1 MGDPMLSIEPNFPSR
16 VLQPGV
22 LPNVFIGR
30 QPIFDRYLRVIG
42 YELLYRNQASEN
54 AVFINGDEATSQVIL
69 NTFADIGLEEVV
81 GRQKAFINLTRN
93 FFLEKYPIPFSP
105 RQLVI
110 EVPENLILD
119 KEIVDHIQ
127 EFSQKGY
134 QIALDDVVSITN
146 IRSLLNIA
154 DIFKLDLTLIPREK
168 IQPLAYRLQFQ
179 RAKLL
184 AEKVETQEQLDLC
197 MQAGFDYFQGFFLCR
212 PSLISG
218 RKVPASRFVLMQLL
232 AKLQNP
238 EVGFDELEHIVSQ
251 DAILGYK
258 LLRLTNSA
266 YYGIRSEIKSI
277 RQAMTLLGLEK
288 LRSWLTLIL
297 LAEKQDKPREL
308 TILAMIRARMSEL
321 LAINAKLSE
330 PESYFLA
337 GLLSALDAIM
347 DTPLEE
353 LLENIRL
360 SMAIKEGLLEG
371 KGMIGQALQCVLA
384 YERAE
389 WEKIRFLQL
398 HGDLIRDIYL
408 QSLHWVETMRK
419 ALNIVG

>member
-1 MGDPMLSIEPNFPSR
+1 MGDTFSSFETNFPTR

-22 LPNVFIGR
+22 LPNIFIGR

-42 YELLYRNQASEN
+42 YELLYRNRSSDLAT
-54 AVFINGDEATSQVIL
+54 FFNGDEATSRVIL
-69 NTFADIGLEEVV
+69 NTFAEIGLEDVV

-93 FFLEKYPIPFSP
+93 FFLEKYPIPFTP

-110 EVPENLILD
+110 EVPETLVLD
-119 KEIVDHIQ
+119 KEILEHIQ

-134 QIALDDVVSITN
+134 QIALDDVTSLTSIK
-146 IRSLLNIA
+146 SLLNVA
-154 DIFKLDLTLIPREK
+154 DIIKLDLSLIPPEK

-184 AEKVETQEQLDLC
+184 AEKVETREQFDLC

-212 PSLISG
+212 PNLVSG
-218 RKVPASRFVLMQLL
+218 RKIPSSRLVLMQLL

-238 EVGFDELEHIVSQ
+238 DVGFDELEYILSE

-288 LRSWLTLIL
+288 LRSWLSLIL
-297 LAEKQDKPREL
+297 LAEKHDKPREL
-308 TILAMIRARMSEL
+308 TILAMLRARMSEL
-321 LAINAKLSE
+321 LAQNAKLAE

-353 LLENIRL
+353 LLESLRL
-360 SMAIKEGLLEG
+360 STSIKEGLIES
-371 KGMIGQALQCVLA
+371 KGMIGQAIQCVLA

-389 WEKIRFLQL
+389 WEKVSFLQL
-398 HGDLIRDIYL
+398 SNDLIRDIYL

-419 ALNIVG
+419 ALNIMS

>member
-1 MGDPMLSIEPNFPSR
+1 MGDTLSHTKSNFPDR

-30 QPIFDRYLRVIG
+30 QPIFDRYLRVVG
-42 YELLYRNQASEN
+42 YELLYRNWASET
-54 AVFINGDEATSQVIL
+54 ATFFNGDEATSQVIL
-69 NTFADIGLEEVV
+69 NTFAEIGLEEVV
-81 GRQKAFINLTRN
+81 GRQKAFLNLTRN
-93 FFLEKYPIPFSP
+93 FFLEKYPIPFTP

-110 EVPENLILD
+110 EVPETLVLD
-119 KEIVDHIQ
+119 KEILEHIQ
-127 EFSQKGY
+127 EFSHKGY
-134 QIALDDVVSITN
+134 EIALDDVTSLSSIK
-146 IRSLLNIA
+146 SLLNVA
-154 DIFKLDLTLIPREK
+154 DILKLDLSLIPPEK

-184 AEKVETQEQLDLC
+184 AEKVETREQFELC
-197 MQAGFDYFQGFFLCR
+197 MQAGFDYFQGFFLCKPNLVSSHKI
-212 PSLISG
+212 PS
-218 RKVPASRFVLMQLL
+218 SRLVLMQLL

-238 EVGFDELEHIVSQ
+238 DVGFDELEYILSE

-288 LRSWLTLIL
+288 LRSWLSLIL

-308 TILAMIRARMSEL
+308 TILAMLRARMSEL
-321 LAINAKLSE
+321 LAQNAKLAE
-330 PESYFLA
+330 TESYFLA

-353 LLENIRL
+353 LLEHLHL
-360 SMAIKEGLLEG
+360 SAAIKEGLLEG
-371 KGMIGQALQCVLA
+371 KGMIGQAIQCVLA

-389 WEKIRFLQL
+389 WEKVNFLQL
-398 HGDLIRDIYL
+398 NSDLIRDIYL

-419 ALNIVG
+419 ALNILS

>member
-1 MGDPMLSIEPNFPSR
+1 MGDTLSHIQSNFPNR

-30 QPIFDRYLRVIG
+30 QPIFDRYLRVVG
-42 YELLYRNQASEN
+42 YELLYRSGPSES
-54 AVFINGDEATSQVIL
+54 ATFCNGDEATSQVIL
-69 NTFADIGLEEVV
+69 NTFAEIGLEEVV
-81 GRQKAFINLTRN
+81 GRQKAFVNLTRN
-93 FFLEKYPIPFSP
+93 FFLEKYPIPFTP

-110 EVPENLILD
+110 EVPETLVLD
-119 KEIVDHIQ
+119 KEILEHIQ
-127 EFSQKGY
+127 EFSHKGY
-134 QIALDDVVSITN
+134 QIALDDVTSLSSIK
-146 IRSLLNIA
+146 SLLNVA
-154 DIFKLDLTLIPREK
+154 DILKLDLSLIPPEQ

-184 AEKVETQEQLDLC
+184 AEKVETREQFDLC

-212 PSLISG
+212 PNLLSG
-218 RKVPASRFVLMQLL
+218 RKVPSSRLVLMQML

-238 EVGFDELEHIVSQ
+238 DVGFDELEYILSE

-288 LRSWLTLIL
+288 LRSWLSLIL

-308 TILAMIRARMSEL
+308 TILAMLRARMSEL
-321 LAINAKLSE
+321 LAQNAKLAE
-330 PESYFLA
+330 TESYFLA

-353 LLENIRL
+353 LLEHLRL
-360 SMAIKEGLLEG
+360 SAAIKEGLLEG
-371 KGMIGQALQCVLA
+371 KGMIGHALQCVLA

-389 WEKIRFLQL
+389 WEKVNFLQL
-398 HGDLIRDIYL
+398 NSDLIRDIYL

-419 ALNIVG
+419 ALNILS

>member
-1 MGDPMLSIEPNFPSR
+1 MGDSIASISTNFPTR
-16 VLQPGV
+16 ILPVGA
-22 LPNVFIGR
+22 LPNVFIAR

-42 YELLYRNQASEN
+42 YELLYRNSGCETATF
-54 AVFINGDEATSQVIL
+54 VDGDEATSQVIL
-69 NTFADIGLEEVV
+69 NTFAEIGLEKVV
-81 GRQKAFINLTRN
+81 GRQKAFINFTRN
-93 FFLEKYPIPFSP
+93 FFLEKYPIPFTP

-110 EVPENLILD
+110 EVPENLIVD
-119 KEIVDHIQ
+119 KEILDHIQ
-127 EFSQKGY
+127 GFSQKGY

-154 DIFKLDLTLIPREK
+154 DFFKLDLDLIPPEK
-168 IQPLAYRLQFQ
+168 LQPLAYRLQFQ

-212 PSLISG
+212 PNLISG
-218 RKVPASRFVLMQLL
+218 RKLSTSRVVLMQLL
-232 AKLQNP
+232 AKLQDP
-238 EVGFDELEHIVSQ
+238 EVGFEELEHLISQ

-308 TILAMIRARMSEL
+308 TILAMLRARMCEL
-321 LAINAKLSE
+321 LALNVKLSE

-337 GLLSALDAIM
+337 GLLSALDALM

-360 SMAIKEGLLEG
+360 SSTIKEGLLEG
-371 KGMIGQALQCVLA
+371 KGTIGQALQCVLA
-384 YERAE
+384 YERAD
-389 WEKIRFLQL
+389 WDQIGFAKMDS
-398 HGDLIRDIYL
+398 DLIRDIYL

-419 ALNIVG
+419 ALNILS